1 MWLYYIDRGGGNAF
15 ASLLTLGGTMDLL
28 KFNDR
33 MLTQSALASLTSSST
48 VLNIDETAEMMELI
62 QNLVCVPKNLAITD
76 ILVWW
81 ATSEPANA

>member
-1 MWLYYIDRGGGNAF
+1 
-15 ASLLTLGGTMDLL
+15 MDSML

-48 VLNIDETAEMMELI
+48 VLNIEETAEMMELI
-62 QNLVCVPKNLAITD
+62 QTLVCVPKNLAITD

>member
-1 MWLYYIDRGGGNAF
+1 
-15 ASLLTLGGTMDLL
+15 MDSML